1 MDFNFLLNGGVMSES
16 PRSEY
21 SMSALEVAE
30 VFGITPQAVYQQIKA
45 GKYGRKD
52 PEKGFLIFSPEIRK
66 LFEEKGVQYHHQV
79 ISFQCCKGGVGK
91 TSLAYSLAIRA
102 NMYGAKVLCI
112 DLDMQGH
119 LSLGFSRDGSLSEV
133 VSEDIPVWADL
144 LKGNATI
151 TDLIIPITPSLHL
164 IPSNLENSTIETI
177 LANNR
182 KINVQK
188 AVASYLEELK
198 PYYDYIIID
207 CAPGFS
213 GINTATTCA
222 SNLII
227 VPAAP
232 DRYGIDG
239 VSKTVAELGEI
250 KKSYDLNFDLKILLN
265 RYDARKKLSVSQ
277 LLKLQ
282 SQYSEHLLTCYIREN
297 SEIPNATSKG
307 LSVFEMPKRQTPAKE
322 DLDILAR
329 EVMGLRN

>member
-1 MDFNFLLNGGVMSES
+1 MTDTVRE
-16 PRSEY
+16 EY
-21 SMSALEVAE
+21 AMNAFEVADIL
-30 VFGITPQAVYQQIKA
+30 GITPQAVYQRIKT
-45 GKYGRKD
+45 GKVGTKHPDRGYII
-52 PEKGFLIFSPEIRK
+52 LSPDIRK
-66 LFEEKGVQYHHQV
+66 LFEERGIQYNHQV

-119 LSLGFSRDGSLSEV
+119 LTLGFTRDETIPKL
-133 VSEDIPVWADL
+133 VSEDVPVWADL
-144 LKGNATI
+144 LKGSVQSV
-151 TDLIIPITPSLHL
+151 TDLIVPITPSFHL

-188 AVASYLEELK
+188 AISSYIEELK
-198 PYYDYIIID
+198 PYYDYIVID

-213 GINTATTCA
+213 GINTAATCA

-227 VPAAP
+227 IPAAP
-232 DRYGIDG
+232 DRYGMDG
-239 VSKTVAELGEI
+239 VSKTVTELKEI
-250 KKSYDLNFDLKILLN
+250 QKNYDINFDLKILLN

-282 SQYSEHLLTCYIREN
+282 TKYSENLLACYIREN
-297 SEIPNATSKG
+297 SEIPNATSNG
-307 LSVFEMPKRQTPAKE
+307 LSVFEMPKRITPAKE
-322 DLDILAR
+322 DLDVLAR
-329 EVMGLRN
+329 EIMGLRT

>member
-1 MDFNFLLNGGVMSES
+1 MSKNL
-16 PRSEY
+16 RAEY
-21 SMSALEVAE
+21 AMNALEVAE
-30 VFGITPQAVYQQIKA
+30 AFGITPQAVYQHIKA
-45 GKYGRKD
+45 GKYGQKD

-66 LFEEKGVQYHHQV
+66 LFEEKGIQFNHQV

-119 LSLGFSRDGSLSEV
+119 LTLGFSSEGATSL
-133 VSEDIPVWADL
+133 VSEDVPVWSDL
-144 LKGNATI
+144 LKGNVTI
-151 TDLIIPITPSLHL
+151 TDLIVPITPSLHL
-164 IPSNLENSTIETI
+164 IPSNLENSTIENI

-188 AVASYLEELK
+188 AVAGYIEELK
-198 PYYDYIIID
+198 SYYDYIIID

-222 SNLII
+222 SNLVII
-227 VPAAP
+227 PAAP

-239 VSKTVAELGEI
+239 VSKTVTELDEI
-250 KKSYDLNFDLKILLN
+250 KKNYDINFDVKILLN

-282 SQYSEHLLTCYIREN
+282 SQYPKHLLACYIREN
-297 SEIPNATSKG
+297 SEIPNATSQG
-307 LSVFEMPKRQTPAKE
+307 VSVFEMPKRQTPAKE

-329 EVMGLRN
+329 EIMGIRN